1 MSECPTELVYAETHE
16 WARVDEDGNV
26 LVGIS
31 DYAQDQLGDVVF
43 VELPELERSVGAAEE
58 AGVVES
64 VKAASDIYAP
74 VAGTVVAVN
83 DALEDAPELVN
94 QDPYGDGWLF
104 CIEPADESDLENLMD
119 AEAYAQLCESRD
131 DRDADDLDDLD
142 DGDVAD
148 GDGDG
153 IDDSYR
159 VEED

>member
-1 MSECPTELVYAETHE
+1 MSECPAELVYAETHE
-16 WARVDEDGNV
+16 WARVDGDGNV
-26 LVGIS
+26 VVGIS

-104 CIEPADESDLENLMD
+104 CVAPADAAELENLMD

-131 DRDADDLDDLD
+131 DL
-142 DGDVAD
+142 DGDHD